1 MDAKAKKE
9 TALLFCPLYFYFNN
23 TIYHLILCN
32 FADSKSYRGKLEEN
46 QNYISSFPTLT
57 SINKAIGAA

>member
-1 MDAKAKKE
+1 MQKQKRKQHYCSAHYIF
-9 TALLFCPLYFYFNN
+9 TL
-23 TIYHLILCN
+23 TIPYIYLILCN